1 MRVLHLGKY
10 FPPVPGGI
18 ERFLD
23 ELTLAQAAVGLQPAV
38 LAHDRASSQQQIDR
52 GRLIQRCRSF
62 GEALFVPV
70 CPGWPRMLSRL
81 LAEWRPQLLH
91 LHVPN
96 PSVFWALLSPT
107 ARRIPWVVHWHA
119 DIPLDAAHRGLR
131 LAYPAYALLE
141 RALLARASRIIAT
154 SQAYLDAS
162 VALAP
167 HRARCR
173 VIPLGLA
180 DAPAAGIAPEWP
192 RPGLRLLAVGR
203 LAYYKGFAQLIEAL
217 SRVEDVSLVLMGR
230 GPGEAA
236 LRAQIAALGLQSRV
250 QLVAAADDADI
261 EAAYQ
266 ACEAL
271 CLPSIDRAEA
281 FGLVLLEAMR
291 AGRAVLASDLVGSG
305 MREVVVHGQTGLQVP
320 PGDVPALAAALCRLR
335 DEAEARQRWG
345 EAGRQRFEA
354 NYRIEPV
361 AAAISSLYRELV
373 PAG

>member
-23 ELTLAQAAVGLQPAV
+23 ELTLAQAAAGLQPAV
-38 LAHDRASSQQQIDR
+38 LAHDPSTSSQLIDH
-52 GRLIQRCRSF
+52 GRLIQRCRSY

-70 CPGWPRMLSRL
+70 CPGWPGMLSRVIG
-81 LAEWRPQLLH
+81 EWRPQLLH

-96 PSVFWALLSPT
+96 PSAFWALLSPA

-141 RALLARASRIIAT
+141 RALLARATRIIAT

-180 DAPAAGIAPEWP
+180 DAPAAGAAPRWP
-192 RPGLRLLAVGR
+192 GPGLRLLAVGR
-203 LAYYKGFAQLIEAL
+203 LAYYKGFAHLIDAV
-217 SRVEDVSLVLMGR
+217 SRVEGVSLVLLGR

-236 LRAQIAALGLQSRV
+236 LRGQITTLGLQSRV
-250 QLVAAADDADI
+250 QLLAAASDAEV
-261 EAAYQ
+261 EAAYR
-266 ACEAL
+266 ACDAL

-291 AGRAVLASDLVGSG
+291 AGRAVLASDLLGSG
-305 MREVVVHGQTGLQVP
+305 MREVVEHGETGLQVP

-335 DEAEARQRWG
+335 DEADARQRWG
-345 EAGRQRFEA
+345 EAGRQRFLA

-373 PAG
+373 PTG